1 MFFFLAL
8 MPATAQRQM
17 ERLGRG
23 VVVLHSATSQA
34 YVSWRLLATDPA
46 EVGFNLYRSAN
57 GGSGVKLNSQPLTN
71 TTDFLD
77 TAANFTVSN
86 AWVVV
91 PVLAGV
97 EQSPSAPCGLAA
109 NAPVRQYLPLPLVNP
124 GAFTPYDV
132 KFCWVGDFDGDGE
145 YDFLVDRL
153 STTGGKNQFL
163 QAYKRDGTFLWQMD
177 MGFNSTNTSNAYEP
191 DAAAISI
198 GDKDNVTVYDL
209 DGDGRAEVVVR
220 TANGTI
226 LANGT
231 TIATNNN
238 TSQFLSILDGLT
250 GVEKA
255 RALIPNPYFADGPLN
270 CHAGIVYFDGIHP
283 SVLFSGENRV
293 GSAAF
298 QRLSVAWDFRDG
310 RLTQRWLYQTP
321 AGQNDSEGHQLR
333 IADANHDGKD
343 DLIRIGGVVS
353 DSNGVPV
360 TLYST
365 ECAHGDRYHVTDID
379 PDRPGLEM
387 YSIQQLN
394 TTLLATELQDLGSGQ
409 LFKKWYSPGV
419 VDVGRGI
426 AVDISAAARGC
437 EVYSTQPG
445 IYDAKGNQIYTAN
458 VWAPEGIWWDADL
471 TREFEDGA
479 GSGALNPVINKF
491 NPITGVSDRLFTVY
505 NDDGAYSTHQAY
517 GGRAAFWGDILG
529 DWREEFIVVQ
539 SDYTALRLYTTKLP
553 ATNRIYCLMQ
563 NPQYRVQSTF
573 KGYYQASYVDYFLG
587 FDMPPPPPP
596 PVSDAR
602 LVWRGSGTNSWDATS
617 ANWMTNNLWV
627 SNTVATTYSS
637 GDTVL
642 FDASGLNTTVSLS
655 GSLAP
660 GGVTVHSPA
669 NYFFIGGGA
678 LTGAM
683 KLTKAGAGKLFLA
696 GTHSYSGATLVGE
709 GALIVNGAL
718 STSPVTVRG
727 GIWLDGRLGGTGVVG
742 SEVSIFEGAGVSP
755 GQGTY
760 SPGTLTISN
769 SVRMAGRTLN
779 DFDLSDD
786 ASGANRTNDL
796 LVINGNL
803 TLQGTNTFVIR
814 RLNATLPAGSVYP
827 LLRYSGTLT
836 GGLSNCLVS
845 GLSGVPFALTNPPGQ
860 IALVIKNY
868 RSPAAVTWTGGGG
881 GNAWDLLGT
890 SNWLNGAAKDSFAP
904 MDTVRFDNIGAT
916 NLSVTLVGDL
926 NVGSLW
932 VDSTSNYLLGGSGG
946 IVGAGTLVKTN
957 SGTLTL
963 NALNN
968 AFTGR
973 TLLAGGTLV
982 VPELDALGY
991 PSPLGNPPGGSTN
1004 LVLSGNSTLRI
1015 TGESYTDRGLTL
1027 SAGTCAIDV
1036 TNSSDQVTLAGVI
1049 AGGGALQKV
1058 GAGALALSANNTYT
1072 GQTLVLGGTLS
1083 LGGGTANQYGLGP
1096 GPGGNGNTT
1105 VTLSNATLTLFSDS
1119 GSYDTCYWNLI
1130 VPTNSAATL
1139 NGDDRCNLYGS
1150 LTGGGT
1156 LNFNVYYV
1164 RTELDGNWSAF
1175 TGQLNLGTDSLGGDF
1190 RIGNSYGYAN
1200 AGVNLA
1206 DFISAYHISGSPVAF
1221 GALSGSSQ
1229 ASLSGSAWTV
1239 GAKNT
1244 DATFAGRIA
1253 GSSITKVGTGA
1264 WTLTGSNYY
1273 AGTTTVSAGTLFVN
1287 GDNHSASGAVT
1298 VGASGTLGGTGVL
1311 GGATTVGGMLSPGV
1325 NGVGTLSFSN
1335 HLSLSAGSTV
1345 FMEINRNTGAKDL
1358 AGTSGTITYGGTLQV
1373 TNLAGTIVSGDSFKL
1388 FSAATY
1394 SGTFASLNLPPL
1406 TAGLAWD
1413 TAALA
1418 TNGTLGVINTN
1429 VVANGPKTLL
1439 WRGDG
1444 ATNAWDINITTNWL
1458 DAVNAPAVFANGDF
1472 VLFNDAG
1479 SNTVPV
1485 LLLTNLAPGSFTIN
1499 AGKDFVLSGSGA
1511 VNGTNGLTKSGS
1523 GQFTL
1528 LITNGYTGATTITDG
1543 TLRLLGLGSGLAHRW
1558 SFNNSLGDSVGNS
1571 PATLVDVGTNNVI
1584 LGAASVVLAG
1594 GARAVSDY
1602 VSLGPNLLPNTS
1614 APVTLEIWATQNAL
1628 QNWAR
1633 IFDFGASTTEY
1644 LFMSWSQGTALT
1656 NDRVEWKD
1664 GSTSTSDNTC
1674 QPYALGTEFHVA
1686 MVLEPGAGA
1695 GGTTRVTWYRA
1706 ASTNSTLGAARG
1718 TFNSTN
1724 TLAGF
1729 VNTNCWLGR
1738 SEYTGDNTAS
1748 AAYNEVRLWSRALSA
1763 AELQM
1768 LHTNGPDAGMSS
1780 ALPASTALTLSGS
1793 SAVLDLQNG
1802 PLQVIGSLAGAE
1814 GAEVKLA
1821 TASLIAGGDNR
1832 STVFAGFVSGTN
1844 QLIKTG
1850 SGTLE
1855 LSGDNTASGMTVL
1868 SNGALVVNG
1877 RLAGP
1882 FLARGGTLGGTGF
1895 VAGAAT
1901 INAGATLAPGNFTGT
1916 LTFSNALTLS
1926 AGCLI
1931 KFEISGPPLTNTTLS
1946 VQGNLAYGGALV
1958 VTNRSGLAL
1967 SAGDRFPLLNP
1978 ASHSGSFSSLTFPVL
1993 GANLAWDTNRF
2004 LATGT
2009 LAVVS
2014 TALPAFDFIT
2024 PLSDGNFRLT
2034 FSGPAG
2040 RGYELRATTNLSMAP
2055 VTLWILLGSAT
2066 FGTIPVVYDDLSATN
2081 YPQRFYQIRVP

>member
-419 VDVGRGI
+419 VDVGCGI

-539 SDYTALRLYTTKLP
+539 SDYAALRLYTTKLP
-553 ATNRIYCLMQ
+553 ATTRIYCLMQ

-727 GIWLDGRLGGTGVVG
+727 G
-742 SEVSIFEGAGVSP
+742 
-755 GQGTY
+755 
-760 SPGTLTISN
+760 
-769 SVRMAGRTLN
+769 
-779 DFDLSDD
+779 
-786 ASGANRTNDL
+786 
-796 LVINGNL
+796 
-803 TLQGTNTFVIR
+803 
-814 RLNATLPAGSVYP
+814 
-827 LLRYSGTLT
+827 
-836 GGLSNCLVS
+836 
-845 GLSGVPFALTNPPGQ
+845 
-860 IALVIKNY
+860 
-868 RSPAAVTWTGGGG
+868 
-881 GNAWDLLGT
+881 
-890 SNWLNGAAKDSFAP
+890 
-904 MDTVRFDNIGAT
+904 
-916 NLSVTLVGDL
+916 
-926 NVGSLW
+926 
-932 VDSTSNYLLGGSGG
+932 
-946 IVGAGTLVKTN
+946 
-957 SGTLTL
+957 
-963 NALNN
+963 
-968 AFTGR
+968 
-973 TLLAGGTLV
+973 
-982 VPELDALGY
+982 
-991 PSPLGNPPGGSTN
+991 
-1004 LVLSGNSTLRI
+1004 
-1015 TGESYTDRGLTL
+1015 
-1027 SAGTCAIDV
+1027 
-1036 TNSSDQVTLAGVI
+1036 
-1049 AGGGALQKV
+1049 
-1058 GAGALALSANNTYT
+1058 
-1072 GQTLVLGGTLS
+1072 
-1083 LGGGTANQYGLGP
+1083 
-1096 GPGGNGNTT
+1096 
-1105 VTLSNATLTLFSDS
+1105 
-1119 GSYDTCYWNLI
+1119 
-1130 VPTNSAATL
+1130 
-1139 NGDDRCNLYGS
+1139 
-1150 LTGGGT
+1150 
-1156 LNFNVYYV
+1156 
-1164 RTELDGNWSAF
+1164 
-1175 TGQLNLGTDSLGGDF
+1175 
-1190 RIGNSYGYAN
+1190 
-1200 AGVNLA
+1200 
-1206 DFISAYHISGSPVAF
+1206 
-1221 GALSGSSQ
+1221 
-1229 ASLSGSAWTV
+1229 
-1239 GAKNT
+1239 
-1244 DATFAGRIA
+1244 
-1253 GSSITKVGTGA
+1253 
-1264 WTLTGSNYY
+1264 
-1273 AGTTTVSAGTLFVN
+1273 
-1287 GDNHSASGAVT
+1287 
-1298 VGASGTLGGTGVL
+1298 
-1311 GGATTVGGMLSPGV
+1311 
-1325 NGVGTLSFSN
+1325 
-1335 HLSLSAGSTV
+1335 
-1345 FMEINRNTGAKDL
+1345 
-1358 AGTSGTITYGGTLQV
+1358 
-1373 TNLAGTIVSGDSFKL
+1373 NLAGRPSRR
-1388 FSAATY
+1388 
-1394 SGTFASLNLPPL
+1394 
-1406 TAGLAWD
+1406 
-1413 TAALA
+1413 
-1418 TNGTLGVINTN
+1418 NGCG
-1429 VVANGPKTLL
+1429 
-1439 WRGDG
+1439 
-1444 ATNAWDINITTNWL
+1444 
-1458 DAVNAPAVFANGDF
+1458 
-1472 VLFNDAG
+1472 
-1479 SNTVPV
+1479 
-1485 LLLTNLAPGSFTIN
+1485 
-1499 AGKDFVLSGSGA
+1499 
-1511 VNGTNGLTKSGS
+1511 
-1523 GQFTL
+1523 
-1528 LITNGYTGATTITDG
+1528 
-1543 TLRLLGLGSGLAHRW
+1543 GLGG
-1558 SFNNSLGDSVGNS
+1558 
-1571 PATLVDVGTNNVI
+1571 
-1584 LGAASVVLAG
+1584 
-1594 GARAVSDY
+1594 
-1602 VSLGPNLLPNTS
+1602 
-1614 APVTLEIWATQNAL
+1614 
-1628 QNWAR
+1628 
-1633 IFDFGASTTEY
+1633 
-1644 LFMSWSQGTALT
+1644 
-1656 NDRVEWKD
+1656 
-1664 GSTSTSDNTC
+1664 
-1674 QPYALGTEFHVA
+1674 
-1686 MVLEPGAGA
+1686 
-1695 GGTTRVTWYRA
+1695 
-1706 ASTNSTLGAARG
+1706 
-1718 TFNSTN
+1718 
-1724 TLAGF
+1724 
-1729 VNTNCWLGR
+1729 
-1738 SEYTGDNTAS
+1738 
-1748 AAYNEVRLWSRALSA
+1748 
-1763 AELQM
+1763 
-1768 LHTNGPDAGMSS
+1768 
-1780 ALPASTALTLSGS
+1780 
-1793 SAVLDLQNG
+1793 
-1802 PLQVIGSLAGAE
+1802 
-1814 GAEVKLA
+1814 
-1821 TASLIAGGDNR
+1821 
-1832 STVFAGFVSGTN
+1832 
-1844 QLIKTG
+1844 
-1850 SGTLE
+1850 
-1855 LSGDNTASGMTVL
+1855 
-1868 SNGALVVNG
+1868 
-1877 RLAGP
+1877 
-1882 FLARGGTLGGTGF
+1882 
-1895 VAGAAT
+1895 
-1901 INAGATLAPGNFTGT
+1901 INF
-1916 LTFSNALTLS
+1916 
-1926 AGCLI
+1926 
-1931 KFEISGPPLTNTTLS
+1931 
-1946 VQGNLAYGGALV
+1946 
-1958 VTNRSGLAL
+1958 
-1967 SAGDRFPLLNP
+1967 
-1978 ASHSGSFSSLTFPVL
+1978 
-1993 GANLAWDTNRF
+1993 
-2004 LATGT
+2004 
-2009 LAVVS
+2009 
-2014 TALPAFDFIT
+2014 
-2024 PLSDGNFRLT
+2024 
-2034 FSGPAG
+2034 
-2040 RGYELRATTNLSMAP
+2040 
-2055 VTLWILLGSAT
+2055 
-2066 FGTIPVVYDDLSATN
+2066 
-2081 YPQRFYQIRVP
+2081 